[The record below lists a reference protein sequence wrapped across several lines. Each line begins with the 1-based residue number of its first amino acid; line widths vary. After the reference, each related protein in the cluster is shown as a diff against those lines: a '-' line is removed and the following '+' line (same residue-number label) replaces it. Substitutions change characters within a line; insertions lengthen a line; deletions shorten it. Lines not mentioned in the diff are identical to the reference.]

1 MRILVDE
8 NVPLAEEFFGELG
21 EVVRQAGRDMTPDS
35 VRDFDALVVRSITPV
50 DAAMIEGSKLKFVG
64 TCTIGTDHVDLAA
77 LQERGVG
84 FANAPGSN
92 ADSVVDYVL
101 SSLLLLAEEE
111 GITLAGNVVGIVG
124 AGNVGGRLAARLDN
138 LDVECLICDPPRAER
153 EGRDDFLELDTLIE
167 RADILCLHTP
177 LIEEGEHATR
187 HLMDRRRIDA
197 LKPGTV
203 LISAGRGDCLDG
215 QALRERLE
223 RAQDLRTVID
233 VWEHEPGIDEALYEL
248 VDIATPHIAGYSVD
262 GKMLGT
268 EMIYQ
273 AAMRHFGLPARKK
286 LGQLRPDPWL
296 SKIVLHSWTPPLE
309 ALSLCA
315 RACYDVRRD
324 VLAFDR
330 YRRRLGMAAGFDAYR
345 REYPERREFQTL
357 RVQLKKNRGG
367 LRDALE
373 GVGFSVKL
381 SK

>member
-21 EVVRQAGRDMTPDS
+21 EVVRQAGRDMTLES
-35 VRDFDALVVRSITPV
+35 VRDADVLIVRSVTPV
-50 DAAMIEGSKLKFVG
+50 TAEMVEGSAIKFVG
-64 TCTIGTDHVDLAA
+64 TCTIGTDHIDLDA
-77 LQERGVG
+77 LRQRGIG
-84 FANAPGSN
+84 FSSAPGSN

-111 GITLAGNVVGIVG
+111 GVSLAGKTVGIIG
-124 AGNVGGRLAARLDN
+124 AGEVGGRLATRLDD
-138 LDVECLICDPPRAER
+138 LDVTCLICDPPRAEQ
-153 EGRDDFLELDTLIE
+153 EGRDDFLDLDTLIE
-167 RADILCLHTP
+167 RADILSLHTP
-177 LIEEGEHATR
+177 LIEAGEHATR

-215 QALRERLE
+215 EALRERLA

-233 VWEHEPGIDEALYEL
+233 VWEHEPAIDEALYDL
-248 VDIATPHIAGYSVD
+248 VDIPTPHIAGYSVD
-262 GKMLGT
+262 GKMRGT
-268 EMIYQ
+268 EMVYQ
-273 AAMRHFGLPARKK
+273 AAMRHFGLPARRK

-296 SKIVLHSWTPPLE
+296 SKIVLHGWTPPLE

-330 YRRRLGMAAGFDAYR
+330 YRRRLGMAEGFDTYR
-345 REYPERREFQTL
+345 REYPARREFQTL
-357 RVQLKKNRGG
+357 RVELKKNKGK

-381 SK
+381 K